1 MPDLPPRMQAV
12 RLHGFDA
19 AGLVVEATAIPQ
31 PVDDEVLVRVR
42 AASVNPVDYKI
53 AQGKFPPVQ
62 ARDLPITLGRDLA
75 GVIEARGTRA
85 HNMLSAGDRVM
96 AHIGF
101 DRGAQAEFVVVKAV
115 ELVAIPDGVD
125 FAAAAGAGLA
135 AMTAWQGLFDH
146 GALQPGE
153 TVLIHGG
160 AGGVGHL
167 AVQFARAKGA
177 RVIATAGTDD
187 LDFVRGLGADQ
198 VIDYKS
204 ERFEDVVSDVD
215 LVLDLIGGE
224 TGERSLP
231 VIRDGGRL
239 VSTLEPPKAA
249 GGRDVTIAPRW
260 MAEPN
265 GAELGEIAD
274 LMAAAKVKVTVSETY
289 PLAEAV
295 AAYERQEKGHVRGK
309 IVLTV
314 E

>member
-12 RLHGFDA
+12 RLNGFDH
-19 AGLVVEATAIPQ
+19 AGLVVAASDIPQ

-53 AQGKFPPVQ
+53 AQGQFPPVQ
-62 ARDLPITLGRDLA
+62 AKDLPITLGRDLA
-75 GVIEARGTRA
+75 GVIEACGTRA

-101 DRGAQAEFVVVKAV
+101 DRGAQAEFAVVRAV
-115 ELVAIPDGVD
+115 ELVAIPEGVD

-146 GALQPGE
+146 GALKPGE

-167 AVQFARAKGA
+167 AVQFAKAKGA

-187 LDFVRGLGADQ
+187 VAFVCGLGAEG
-198 VIDYKS
+198 VIDYKI
-204 ERFEDVVSDVD
+204 ERFEDSVREVD

-224 TGERSLP
+224 TGGRSLA
-231 VIRDGGRL
+231 VLRDGGRL
-239 VSTLEPPKAA
+239 VSTLEPPKDA
-249 GGRDVTIAPRW
+249 GGRDVTITPRW

-265 GAELGEIAD
+265 GAELGEIAE
-274 LMAAAKVKVTVSETY
+274 LMAAGEVKVTVSETF

-309 IVLTV
+309 IVLTLD
-314 E
+314 

>member
-19 AGLVVEATAIPQ
+19 DGLVVQATDIPQ
-31 PVDDEVLVRVR
+31 PVDDEVLVRVH

-53 AQGKFPPVQ
+53 AQGQFPPVR
-62 ARDLPITLGRDLA
+62 AEDLPITLGRDLA
-75 GVIEARGTRA
+75 GVIEACGTRA
-85 HNMLSAGDRVM
+85 HNMLSAGDRVT

-101 DRGAQAEFVVVKAV
+101 DRGAQAEFAVVKAV

-135 AMTAWQGLFDH
+135 AITAWQGLFDH

-153 TVLIHGG
+153 TVLVHGG

-167 AVQFARAKGA
+167 AVQFAHAKGA

-198 VIDYKS
+198 VIDYKTM
-204 ERFEDVVSDVD
+204 RFEEAVTGVD

-224 TGERSLP
+224 TGERSLA

-249 GGRDVTIAPRW
+249 ADRNVTIAPRW

-265 GAELGEIAD
+265 GAELGEIVD
-274 LMAAAKVKVTVSETY
+274 LMAAGKVTVTVSETY

-295 AAYERQEKGHVRGK
+295 AAYERQEKGHGRGK